1 MAGIEPGDRATR
13 PAAPP
18 GAPTKGNS
26 ARRLATPPSARYGDA
41 RGAIGGD
48 GEQAAGATGSALP
61 GPLARAGL
69 VAIAGAAALLVVG
82 AILAS
87 TAGLLFLAGL
97 TGAGIGLV
105 LSRAAVPRNEARP
118 VARRRIA
125 WLAIAVSIAAVVGAA
140 IATWLVARNE
150 GGTLQLV
157 DYLLETF
164 GPFVPAE
171 AVLAAL
177 AAAWGANAGP
187 VQS

>member
-1 MAGIEPGDRATR
+1 M
-13 PAAPP
+13 
-18 GAPTKGNS
+18 
-26 ARRLATPPSARYGDA
+26 
-41 RGAIGGD
+41 
-48 GEQAAGATGSALP
+48 
-61 GPLARAGL
+61 
-69 VAIAGAAALLVVG
+69 LVVG